1 MVVEAA
7 LKSGTS
13 ITVDFAL
20 EQGRD
25 VFAVPGRPQDE
36 KSKGTNRLIKEGLA
50 KSVSDAQDV
59 LEEYNIQP
67 GQRAAP
73 KWIDESRLTLEQ
85 TLLVRLLQVEERN
98 IDELCELTGYSAAE
112 INLALTDM
120 ELSGI
125 IKQSLGRLYSLR

>member
-1 MVVEAA
+1 MAVKKKGKSRKKNKRILVGIIIGAVVLAA
-7 LKSGTS
+7 GAVTGFLLYQNVFSGS
-13 ITVDFAL
+13 R
-20 EQGRD
+20 E
-25 VFAVPGRPQDE
+25 
-36 KSKGTNRLIKEGLA
+36 
-50 KSVSDAQDV
+50 DV

-98 IDELCELTGYSAAE
+98 IDELCELTGYRAPD
-112 INLALTDM
+112 IILALTDM

-125 IKQSLGRLYSLR
+125 IKQSLGRLYSLE